1 MTAQETPSL
10 PIVPE
15 NVRPV
20 VLMEP
25 DLKTLFRGVG
35 LPYALFVHVP
45 WNEVH
50 ARLRLAPPNTMVV
63 VDPYAGARPG
73 ERFPR
78 LRELM
83 RRFPSVPVVATMEM
97 RRELAPEVTMLV
109 DWGVSEVVTLG
120 PDSAPRALEGRLGEA
135 HARPFKRALEASL
148 SVFLTSEAH
157 QVLMAAAEVAADGGQ
172 APELG
177 ERLRVSTR
185 TLTERCARADL
196 PPPRQVQQWM
206 RVLLACMLLDDPG
219 RTVYGAAYA
228 SGYQADRSL
237 RRSVTALLGVDT
249 TTLRRAGAFRT
260 AARAFNRLLRETAKA
275 AADARRAAERDL

>member
-1 MTAQETPSL
+1 MTALDPPSL
-10 PIVPE
+10 PEVPE
-15 NVRPV
+15 NVRPLL
-20 VLMEP
+20 LMEP
-25 DLKTLFRGVG
+25 GLATLFHG
-35 LPYALFVHVP
+35 LGWPYALVESVG
-45 WNEVH
+45 WNQVH
-50 ARLRLAPPNTMVV
+50 AALRRAPPNTMVV
-63 VDPYAGARPG
+63 VDPYAGARSG

-78 LRELM
+78 LRELL
-83 RRFPSVPVVATMEM
+83 RRFPSVPVVAAMEL
-97 RRELAPEVTMLV
+97 RRELAPEVNMLV
-109 DWGVSEVVTLG
+109 DWGISEVVALG

-135 HARPFKRALEASL
+135 HARPFKRALEGQA
-148 SVFLTSEAH
+148 SVFLTAEAH

-260 AARAFNRLLRETAKA
+260 AARAFNRLLHETARA
-275 AADARRAAERDL
+275 AAEARRAARDP

>member
-1 MTAQETPSL
+1 MTALDPPSL
-10 PIVPE
+10 PEVPE
-15 NVRPV
+15 DVRPL

-25 DLKTLFRGVG
+25 GLTTLFHGLGWPYVIVSSVG
-35 LPYALFVHVP
+35 
-45 WNEVH
+45 WNHVH
-50 ARLRLAPPNTMVV
+50 AALRRAPPNTMVV
-63 VDPYAGARPG
+63 VDPYAGARSG

-78 LRELM
+78 LRELL
-83 RRFPSVPVVATMEM
+83 RRFPSVPVVAAMEL
-97 RRELAPEVTMLV
+97 RRELAPEVNMLV
-109 DWGVSEVVTLG
+109 DWGISEVVALG

-135 HARPFKRALEASL
+135 HARPFKRALEGQL

-177 ERLRVSTR
+177 ERLRVGTR

-237 RRSVTALLGVDT
+237 RRSVTALLEVDT

-260 AARAFNRLLRETAKA
+260 AARAFNRLLRETARA
-275 AADARRAAERDL
+275 AAEARRAARDG